1 MSRRLV
7 WPALILLLFVGGIS
21 GLFFSGDSSDPRP
34 DPSSTGPAR
43 PTPTPFDEIAPRL
56 RGLPDSLDGEVTAR
70 RLVDAVLE
78 KVEGSPRG
86 MILAALGH
94 PDWGVQW
101 AGLLA
106 IQRYGPSDAALA
118 EGLSRAL
125 ASDLEPLRRTGAE
138 AAAYL
143 GRAELAG
150 LLPALETLA
159 AGASARVRAAS
170 IRTLARRSPDP
181 VALVALFERALEDV
195 DDDARSAGAY
205 GLAQIELQE
214 KLTPEVVA
222 RLRPAL
228 VRALKDT
235 VTDVVVYAVMALGR
249 AGPQAADD
257 VPAILALL
265 DDKRALV
272 RGQAATA
279 LGSIGEAA
287 LPQLEAALRAGQ
299 GRRLAPLLW
308 ALRQMGAPAYP
319 VLRRGLEHERGLV
332 RALAA
337 QKLWE
342 QEQDIEASVDALIA
356 VLGEGEPDAIRVAV
370 RTLGRMGT
378 EGARALPALRV
389 HAEHPD
395 EKIRA
400 AVLAA
405 IAHLEARDR

>member
-1 MSRRLV
+1 
-7 WPALILLLFVGGIS
+7 
-21 GLFFSGDSSDPRP
+21 
-34 DPSSTGPAR
+34 
-43 PTPTPFDEIAPRL
+43 
-56 RGLPDSLDGEVTAR
+56 
-70 RLVDAVLE
+70 
-78 KVEGSPRG
+78 VEGSPRG
-86 MILAALGH
+86 AILFALEH

-106 IQRYGPSDAALA
+106 IQRYGPSDEALGEA
-118 EGLSRAL
+118 VGRAL
-125 ASDLEPLRRTGAE
+125 GSDMEAVRRTAAE

-143 GRAELAG
+143 GRAELASVFAG
-150 LLPALETLA
+150 LQGL
-159 AGASARVRAAS
+159 SADPVPGVRAAA
-170 IRTLARRSPDP
+170 IRTLARRSPDH
-181 VALVALFERALEDV
+181 VALVPLFERALADT
-195 DDDARSAGAY
+195 DADARSAGAY

-214 KLTPEVVA
+214 KLPPDVVA
-222 RLRPAL
+222 RLRPVLVKAL
-228 VRALKDT
+228 GDE

-249 AGPQAADD
+249 AGPQATGD

-287 LPQLEAALRAGQ
+287 LPQLETALSEGV

-319 VLRRGLEHERGLV
+319 VLRRALEHESGIV

-342 QEQDIEASVDALIA
+342 QEQDIERSVDILIA
-356 VLGEGEPDAIRVAV
+356 VLQQGEPDPVRVAV

-378 EGARALPALRV
+378 EGARALPALRT

-400 AVLAA
+400 AVLAT
-405 IAHLEARDR
+405 IAHLEARDG